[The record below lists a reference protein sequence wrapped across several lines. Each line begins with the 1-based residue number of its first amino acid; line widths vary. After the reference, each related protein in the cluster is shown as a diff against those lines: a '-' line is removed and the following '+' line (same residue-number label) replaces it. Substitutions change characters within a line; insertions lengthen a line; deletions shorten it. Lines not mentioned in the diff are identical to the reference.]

1 VFVGNIAVKP
11 LTTPILRRFGFRT
24 VLLVNGAATTALFL
38 LCGLLGPGTPLVAMV
53 TVLFVS
59 GVCRSV
65 SLTAYSTIGFAD
77 ITADRTSTTNAL
89 SNTVQPLATGVGV
102 AFARWR
108 CAPRPRSPRSSVC
121 GGRRRRTSSLSYSWH
136 CSHWP
141 PWPRPYG

>member
-1 VFVGNIAVKP
+1 
-11 LTTPILRRFGFRT
+11 LGFRT

-53 TVLFVS
+53 TVL
-59 GVCRSV
+59 
-65 SLTAYSTIGFAD
+65 IGFAN

-108 CAPRPRSPRSSVC
+108 CAPRPRSPRSSVR